1 MGVAKKIL
9 LDQKEW
15 WNLIPD
21 QSVFT
26 DCIDSDSVMNVAA
39 RSSGGEWVLAYLGS
53 NVTVTIN
60 MEKISAGSTVKT
72 SWTDPINGAK
82 IAIGSFANTGTR
94 SFVTPSGWEDAV
106 LLLEV

>member
-1 MGVAKKIL
+1 
-9 LDQKEW
+9 
-15 WNLIPD
+15 
-21 QSVFT
+21 
-26 DCIDSDSVMNVAA
+26 MNVAA

-72 SWTDPINGAK
+72 SWIDPADGART
-82 IAIGSFANTGTR
+82 ATGSFTNTGTR
-94 SFVTPSGWEDAV
+94 TFVTPSGWEDAV